1 MKLKTKQT
9 QFVGYIVGED
19 VSDAP
24 NKHSDNELFLYMGT
38 TPQDTHDLGGEVEY
52 LLDED
57 DEAERLMGEISPS
70 MFYAED
76 Y

>member
-1 MKLKTKQT
+1 MKTQTKHK

-19 VSDAP
+19 VSDVP

-38 TPQDTHDLGGEVEY
+38 NPQGTCDLGEEVECW
-52 LLDED
+52 LGE
-57 DEAERLMGEISPS
+57 EEVAEKLMGEINPS
-70 MFYAED
+70 MFYTED